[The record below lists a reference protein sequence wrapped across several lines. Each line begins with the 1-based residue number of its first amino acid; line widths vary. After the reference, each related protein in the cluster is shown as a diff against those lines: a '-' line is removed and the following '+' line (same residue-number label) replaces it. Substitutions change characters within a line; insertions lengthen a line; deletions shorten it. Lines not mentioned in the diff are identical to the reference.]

1 MHLVL
6 AGFLAG
12 EIGVMHV
19 LQPLGQDMDTTQ
31 AACSVQA
38 IKPIGCVQERR
49 RQQEHDQAKS
59 EAPASQGDPWRRHR
73 ADSKAGRR
81 IWRAAGHR
89 AKIECHRIRAAAVHD
104 VARVNDQALLSHGD
118 REIAPAAE
126 RLADGGHA
134 LQQRLVFEQGTSA
147 IGGVSN

>member
-1 MHLVL
+1 MHLAL

-49 RQQEHDQAKS
+49 RQQEHD
-59 EAPASQGDPWRRHR
+59 
-73 ADSKAGRR
+73 
-81 IWRAAGHR
+81 
-89 AKIECHRIRAAAVHD
+89 
-104 VARVNDQALLSHGD
+104 
-118 REIAPAAE
+118 
-126 RLADGGHA
+126 
-134 LQQRLVFEQGTSA
+134 
-147 IGGVSN
+147 

>member
-1 MHLVL
+1 MPGHALARAIDGHGVDRRRSAVIAIEHVPRMHLAL

-49 RQQEHDQAKS
+49 RQQEHD
-59 EAPASQGDPWRRHR
+59 
-73 ADSKAGRR
+73 
-81 IWRAAGHR
+81 
-89 AKIECHRIRAAAVHD
+89 
-104 VARVNDQALLSHGD
+104 
-118 REIAPAAE
+118 
-126 RLADGGHA
+126 
-134 LQQRLVFEQGTSA
+134 
-147 IGGVSN
+147 